1 MPVMPV
7 IPFDINFA
15 NTQVYTNVISKV
27 QRQDQYEFVHQGGAI
42 SFDIASN
49 DLDVNGDDELS
60 EIDFHLELT
69 NQDGTRIEKNDDG
82 SANHTND
89 DGTHRFKSDGSKK
102 RIGFIIRDF

>member
-1 MPVMPV
+1 M
-7 IPFDINFA
+7 
-15 NTQVYTNVISKV
+15 
-27 QRQDQYEFVHQGGAI
+27 HQGGAI

-89 DGTHRFKSDGSKK
+89 DGLTDLNLMVQRADWIHY
-102 RIGFIIRDF
+102 